1 MNSSAQQIAE
11 EFADSVNNLKD
22 LQEPTNTANRPNH
35 PAGYV
40 RAKIGH
46 KALLVKCLIDSGNLF
61 GNLIS
66 ENLAK
71 TLRVRYK
78 GVEKTVGTA
87 ANDGA
92 LTILGRAIIPIRLY
106 LEDVRQ
112 SVTIKPYVVR

>member
-78 GVEKTVGTA
+78 GVENEGDEAEPEQVLCSQEGS
-87 ANDGA
+87 
-92 LTILGRAIIPIRLY
+92 RIPR
-106 LEDVRQ
+106 
-112 SVTIKPYVVR
+112 PYGIG